1 MLRGLL
7 LAFSF
12 SFAVAAPALAEP
24 PIAEPDQAVS
34 CLEKFQS
41 DTASAEV
48 PGGFVAGSPLYR
60 DDLLWKTAGF
70 TYVVCEVQAG
80 RVSSLLFLED
90 LKAAAVL
97 DDGTRLEFTV
107 DPKRVGWL
115 ASLAVDNDVELKATE
130 RLDIPKPTSSLP
142 AGESFSLAGLLVLCA
157 SCVVLALLVIGW
169 RRRRK
174 QSERVVVQATQD
186 QRPGRGRSSDVPE
199 TKFSDV
205 AGCKEAIE
213 DLKEMVEVLR
223 HPERFRAV
231 GARPPKGA
239 LLVGP
244 PGTGK
249 TLLARA
255 VAGEAEVPFFAAAGS
270 DFVEM
275 YVGVGARRVRD
286 VFEKAKK
293 AGRAIVFI
301 DEIDAVGRKRSE
313 GAVSGGEQEHENTL
327 ISLLNELDGFR
338 DSQVVVLAAT
348 NRPDVLDAALTRPG
362 RLDRRVHVGL
372 PDVRER
378 AEVLRVHSRNKPLEE
393 GVSLDALARR
403 TPGMSGA
410 QLEQVCNEAALLAA
424 RAARPKISQGD
435 LSAAVEY
442 VAMGRA
448 RRSAVVSETD
458 RLLTA
463 WHEAGHAVAA
473 LRVPGAEP
481 PVAVSIIPR
490 GQAGGVTWT
499 AAPDSQLLSR
509 EQLRARLV
517 VALAGRSA
525 EERLL
530 GGEHT
535 AGAASD
541 LEHATELARAMV
553 TRFGMTGRGLAVRS
567 GSSDSASDDA
577 VEALLQEAHA
587 TAATVLESSSA
598 LLDALVTSLLASDDL
613 DEDDLRRLDA
623 AHPAH

>member
-1 MLRGLL
+1 MLG
-7 LAFSF
+7 
-12 SFAVAAPALAEP
+12 PALLTLSLLFTGVPAASETPEP
-24 PIAEPDQAVS
+24 TPSGS
-34 CLEKFQS
+34 CLEEFKTETS
-41 DTASAEV
+41 SAEL
-48 PGGFVAGSPLYR
+48 PTGFVGGAPMYR
-60 DDLLWKTAGF
+60 DEVLWRSAGF
-70 TYVVCEVQAG
+70 RYVVCEIEAG
-80 RVSSLLFLED
+80 GATSLLFLED
-90 LKAAAVL
+90 LKAAVVL
-97 DDGTRLEFTV
+97 SSGLRLEFPV
-107 DPKRVGWL
+107 DPERAGWL
-115 ASLAVDNDVELKATE
+115 AALAVEHGVEVSATE
-130 RLDIPKPTSSLP
+130 RLEIPPPTSDLP
-142 AGESFSLAGLLVLCA
+142 TRESTPLAGLIA
-157 SCVVLALLVIGW
+157 LALSVAVGAGLFVGW
-169 RRRRK
+169 RRRKRRN
-174 QSERVVVQATQD
+174 ERVVVAATQD
-186 QRPGRGRSSDVPE
+186 QRPGRHRSSDVPD

-223 HPERFRAV
+223 YPERFRAV

-301 DEIDAVGRKRSE
+301 DEIDAVGRKRAD
-313 GAVSGGEQEHENTL
+313 GAVHGGEQEHENTL

-362 RLDRRVHVGL
+362 RLDRRVHIGL

-378 AEVLRVHSRNKPLEE
+378 EEVLKVHTRNKPLEE
-393 GVSLDALARR
+393 GVSLTALARR

-410 QLEQVCNEAALLAA
+410 QLEQVANEAALLAA
-424 RAARPKISQGD
+424 RSGRSKVSQID
-435 LSAAVEY
+435 LASAVEY

-448 RRSAVVSETD
+448 RRSAVVSESD
-458 RLLTA
+458 RLVTA
-463 WHEAGHAVAA
+463 WHEAGHTVAA

-481 PVAVSIIPR
+481 PVAVSIVPR

-499 AAPDSQLLSR
+499 AAPDSALLSR

-530 GGEHT
+530 GGEYT

-541 LEHATELARAMV
+541 LEHATELARMMV
-553 TRFGMTGRGLAVRS
+553 TRFGMTSRGLSVRS
-567 GSSDSASDDA
+567 GISDIASDDA
-577 VEALLQEAHA
+577 VEALLQEAHDLA
-587 TAATVLESSSA
+587 KSVLEESSA
-598 LLDALVTSLLASDDL
+598 LLDAVVTSLLASDDL
-613 DEDDLRRLDA
+613 SEEDLHRLDTD
-623 AHPAH
+623 HPRGC